1 MGLKRYGFEG
11 HLNRL
16 ATALFAAAKSFP
28 YYRLP
33 EVFGGE
39 TRSAH
44 NSPVPYPIACRPHA
58 WAAGAVPL
66 TTQAILGLCPDAFNR
81 RLYIVRPRL
90 PDWLRTVDL
99 RGLRVGQAEV
109 DLTYELRAGDTH
121 VQVLETRG
129 DLSISVV
136 DQWPDL

>member
-1 MGLKRYGFEG
+1 
-11 HLNRL
+11 
-16 ATALFAAAKSFP
+16 
-28 YYRLP
+28 
-33 EVFGGE
+33 
-39 TRSAH
+39 
-44 NSPVPYPIACRPHA
+44 
-58 WAAGAVPL
+58 
-66 TTQAILGLCPDAFNR
+66 
-81 RLYIVRPRL
+81 L

-99 RGLRVGQAEV
+99 RGLRVGLAEA